1 MSLDDFFVEMSKRRE
16 KRAYF
21 YRINRTSDVVERF
34 LYRYYDTARRTG
46 VVVDGRIA
54 NPTEGNLSYYGEIM
68 GMDFRLS
75 TGFIAESLK
84 KWLPRLDERQRES
97 VAYSIY
103 DCLDK
108 LRKAGKTENMLKN
121 AYIKFMCWLY
131 YKFERI
137 VGRLGENNVPKIL
150 YCGVISNY
158 ELLLITIL
166 NRAGCDV
173 LLVQTAGD
181 EEYRKLD
188 PASERSDVYDVPEG
202 KAFPKDFSLRQLCRK
217 FEQEEQNRKIFG
229 DGAGIRNCT
238 NAWIGG
244 EGLAD
249 ILKAPADRGGRPDLF
264 YNCYCR
270 ISGVEDK
277 LTYANELYQF
287 YLSLQNEKRRVVV
300 ENGRIPK
307 PTPDEI
313 MRIRRGNYGTL
324 EQMLLDLQTN
334 IQCPAS
340 KELRGLLA
348 KAFAE
353 VITEESKEA
362 GMNLH
367 RLLNKAV
374 YLLCWIKRYQGRLFQ
389 NWKLPEVGCFI
400 YMGGCKDAN
409 EALFL
414 KYLARIPADVLI
426 LCPNLNERCCLEDT
440 LLYEINH
447 QVSMTLERFP
457 EQDVQIHI
465 GTAAY
470 HAERELDTLMY
481 QDSGMY
487 RNQQFTKA
495 NIILLQ
501 TMDREI
507 KILWNNEL
515 KFRPNFSTVDG
526 IVNLPVIFAKM
537 SGVKDRDVE
546 NYWTLIRQLMT
557 PETLV
562 IDHAPFLTAAMP
574 NPLRMYATEFLRN
587 GKLKREKTKNHPGYP
602 YAFLREEMQEHILDK
617 LEVLIEQRL
626 IKGTFENGTEYTIV
640 SVALNLPKEAVR
652 LLQQFDFTKRNP
664 KLIYLITTETLMS
677 PEDSIY
683 VTFLSLLGFDVLFYV
698 PTGYNIENH
707 FNKKRMEEHQLGDYM
722 YDLQV
727 PDWNRI
733 PSAARKSWRDKIFK
747 RG

>member
-587 GKLKREKTKNHPGYP
+587 GKLKREKIKNHPGYP

>member
-34 LYRYYDTARRTG
+34 LYQYYDTARRTG

-574 NPLRMYATEFLRN
+574 NPLRMYATEFFRN
-587 GKLKREKTKNHPGYP
+587 GKLKREKIKNHPGYP

>member
-34 LYRYYDTARRTG
+34 LYQYYDTARRTG

-277 LTYANELYQF
+277 LTYANDLYQF
-287 YLSLQNEKRRVVV
+287 YLALQNEKRRVVV

-587 GKLKREKTKNHPGYP
+587 GKLKREKIKNHPGYP

>member
-34 LYRYYDTARRTG
+34 LYQYYDTARRTG

-75 TGFIAESLK
+75 TGFIAASLK
-84 KWLPRLDERQRES
+84 KWLPRLGERQRES
-97 VAYSIY
+97 VACSIY
-103 DCLDK
+103 DCLDE

-587 GKLKREKTKNHPGYP
+587 GKLKREKIKNHPGYP

>member
-34 LYRYYDTARRTG
+34 LYQYYDTARRTG

-574 NPLRMYATEFLRN
+574 NPLRMYATEFFRN
-587 GKLKREKTKNHPGYP
+587 GKLKREKIKSHPGYP

>member
-1 MSLDDFFVEMSKRRE
+1 
-16 KRAYF
+16 
-21 YRINRTSDVVERF
+21 
-34 LYRYYDTARRTG
+34 
-46 VVVDGRIA
+46 
-54 NPTEGNLSYYGEIM
+54 
-68 GMDFRLS
+68 
-75 TGFIAESLK
+75 
-84 KWLPRLDERQRES
+84 
-97 VAYSIY
+97 
-103 DCLDK
+103 
-108 LRKAGKTENMLKN
+108 
-121 AYIKFMCWLY
+121 
-131 YKFERI
+131 
-137 VGRLGENNVPKIL
+137 
-150 YCGVISNY
+150 
-158 ELLLITIL
+158 
-166 NRAGCDV
+166 
-173 LLVQTAGD
+173 
-181 EEYRKLD
+181 
-188 PASERSDVYDVPEG
+188 
-202 KAFPKDFSLRQLCRK
+202 
-217 FEQEEQNRKIFG
+217 
-229 DGAGIRNCT
+229 
-238 NAWIGG
+238 
-244 EGLAD
+244 
-249 ILKAPADRGGRPDLF
+249 
-264 YNCYCR
+264 
-270 ISGVEDK
+270 
-277 LTYANELYQF
+277 
-287 YLSLQNEKRRVVV
+287 
-300 ENGRIPK
+300 
-307 PTPDEI
+307 
-313 MRIRRGNYGTL
+313 
-324 EQMLLDLQTN
+324 
-334 IQCPAS
+334 
-340 KELRGLLA
+340 
-348 KAFAE
+348 
-353 VITEESKEA
+353 
-362 GMNLH
+362 MNLH

-389 NWKLPEVGCFI
+389 NWKLPKVGCFI

-409 EALFL
+409 EALFM
-414 KYLARIPADVLI
+414 KYLARIPTDVLI
-426 LCPNLNERCCLEDT
+426 LCPNLNESCCLEDT

-447 QVSMTLERFP
+447 QVSMALARFP
-457 EQDVQIHI
+457 EQDVQLHI

-481 QDSGMY
+481 RDSGMY

-495 NIILLQ
+495 NVILLQ

-537 SGVKDRDVE
+537 SGVKDRDTE

-562 IDHAPFLTAAMP
+562 IDRAPFLTAAMP
-574 NPLRMYATEFLRN
+574 NPLRMYATEFFRN
-587 GKLKREKTKNHPGYP
+587 GKLRREKIKSHPGYP

-652 LLQQFDFTKRNP
+652 LLQQFDFTKKNP

-733 PSAARKSWRDKIFK
+733 PPTARKSWRDKIFK

>member
-1 MSLDDFFVEMSKRRE
+1 
-16 KRAYF
+16 
-21 YRINRTSDVVERF
+21 
-34 LYRYYDTARRTG
+34 
-46 VVVDGRIA
+46 
-54 NPTEGNLSYYGEIM
+54 
-68 GMDFRLS
+68 
-75 TGFIAESLK
+75 
-84 KWLPRLDERQRES
+84 
-97 VAYSIY
+97 
-103 DCLDK
+103 
-108 LRKAGKTENMLKN
+108 MLKN

-137 VGRLGENNVPKIL
+137 VGRLGENSVPKIL

-188 PASERSDVYDVPEG
+188 PGSVRSDVYDVPDG
-202 KAFPKDFSLRQLCRK
+202 KAFSKDFSLGQLCRK

-229 DGAGIRNCT
+229 DEAGIRNCT
-238 NAWIGG
+238 NAWIEG

-249 ILKAPADRGGRPDLF
+249 ILKAPAVRGDRPDLF

-270 ISGVEDK
+270 IRGVEDK
-277 LTYANELYQF
+277 LTYANDLYQF
-287 YLSLQNEKRRVVV
+287 YLALQNEKRRVVV

-324 EQMLLDLQTN
+324 EQMLLDLQAN
-334 IQCPAS
+334 IQYPAS
-340 KELRGLLA
+340 KELRGLLV

-353 VITEESKEA
+353 VMTEESKEA

-389 NWKLPEVGCFI
+389 NWKLPKVGCFI

-409 EALFL
+409 EALFM
-414 KYLARIPADVLI
+414 KYLARIPTDVLI
-426 LCPNLNERCCLEDT
+426 LCPNLNESCCLEDT

-447 QVSMTLERFP
+447 QVSMALARFP
-457 EQDVQIHI
+457 EQDVQLHI

-495 NIILLQ
+495 NVILLQ

-537 SGVKDRDVE
+537 SGVKDRDTE

-562 IDHAPFLTAAMP
+562 IDRAPFLTAAMP
-574 NPLRMYATEFLRN
+574 NPLRMYATEFFRN
-587 GKLKREKTKNHPGYP
+587 GKLRREKIKSHPGYP

-652 LLQQFDFTKRNP
+652 LLQQFDFTKKNP

-733 PSAARKSWRDKIFK
+733 PPTARKSWRDKIFK

>member
-34 LYRYYDTARRTG
+34 LYQYYDTARRTG

-249 ILKAPADRGGRPDLF
+249 ILKAPADRGGMPDLF

-270 ISGVEDK
+270 IRGVEDK

-574 NPLRMYATEFLRN
+574 NPLRMYATEFFRN
-587 GKLKREKTKNHPGYP
+587 GKLRREKIKSHPGYP

>member
-34 LYRYYDTARRTG
+34 LYQYYDTARRTG

-334 IQCPAS
+334 IPCPAS

-587 GKLKREKTKNHPGYP
+587 GKLKREKIKNHPGYP

>member
-34 LYRYYDTARRTG
+34 LYQYYDTARRTG

-249 ILKAPADRGGRPDLF
+249 ILKAPADRGGMPDLF

-270 ISGVEDK
+270 IRGVEDK

-287 YLSLQNEKRRVVV
+287 YLALQNEKRRVVV

-470 HAERELDTLMY
+470 HAERELDTLM
-481 QDSGMY
+481 
-487 RNQQFTKA
+487 
-495 NIILLQ
+495 
-501 TMDREI
+501 
-507 KILWNNEL
+507 
-515 KFRPNFSTVDG
+515 
-526 IVNLPVIFAKM
+526 
-537 SGVKDRDVE
+537 
-546 NYWTLIRQLMT
+546 
-557 PETLV
+557 
-562 IDHAPFLTAAMP
+562 
-574 NPLRMYATEFLRN
+574 
-587 GKLKREKTKNHPGYP
+587 
-602 YAFLREEMQEHILDK
+602 
-617 LEVLIEQRL
+617 
-626 IKGTFENGTEYTIV
+626 
-640 SVALNLPKEAVR
+640 
-652 LLQQFDFTKRNP
+652 
-664 KLIYLITTETLMS
+664 
-677 PEDSIY
+677 
-683 VTFLSLLGFDVLFYV
+683 
-698 PTGYNIENH
+698 
-707 FNKKRMEEHQLGDYM
+707 
-722 YDLQV
+722 
-727 PDWNRI
+727 
-733 PSAARKSWRDKIFK
+733 
-747 RG
+747 

>member
-34 LYRYYDTARRTG
+34 LYQYYDTARRTG

-54 NPTEGNLSYYGEIM
+54 NPTESNLSYYGEIM

-84 KWLPRLDERQRES
+84 KWLPRLGERQRES
-97 VAYSIY
+97 VACSIY
-103 DCLDK
+103 DCLDE

-574 NPLRMYATEFLRN
+574 NPLRMYATEFFRN
-587 GKLKREKTKNHPGYP
+587 GKLKREKIKSHPGYP

>member
-34 LYRYYDTARRTG
+34 LYQYYDTARRTG

-587 GKLKREKTKNHPGYP
+587 GKLKREKIKNHPGYP

>member
-34 LYRYYDTARRTG
+34 LYQYYDTARRTG

-249 ILKAPADRGGRPDLF
+249 ILKAPADRGGMPDLF

-270 ISGVEDK
+270 IRGVEDK

-287 YLSLQNEKRRVVV
+287 YLALQNEKRRVVV

-507 KILWNNEL
+507 KILWNSEL

-587 GKLKREKTKNHPGYP
+587 GKLRREKIKSHPGYP

>member
-34 LYRYYDTARRTG
+34 LYQYYDTARRTG

-249 ILKAPADRGGRPDLF
+249 ILKAPADRGGMPDLF

-270 ISGVEDK
+270 IRGVEDK

-287 YLSLQNEKRRVVV
+287 YLALQNEKRRVVV

-507 KILWNNEL
+507 KILWNSEL

-587 GKLKREKTKNHPGYP
+587 GTLRREKIKSHPGYP

>member
-34 LYRYYDTARRTG
+34 LYQYYDTARRTG

-264 YNCYCR
+264 YNCYYR

-587 GKLKREKTKNHPGYP
+587 GKLKREKIKNHPGYP

>member
-34 LYRYYDTARRTG
+34 LYQYYDTARRTG

-249 ILKAPADRGGRPDLF
+249 ILKAPADRGGMPDLF

-270 ISGVEDK
+270 IRGVEDK

-287 YLSLQNEKRRVVV
+287 YLALQNEKRRVVV

-574 NPLRMYATEFLRN
+574 NPLRMYATEFFRN
-587 GKLKREKTKNHPGYP
+587 GKLRREKIKSHPGYP

>member
-34 LYRYYDTARRTG
+34 LYQYYDTARRTG

-249 ILKAPADRGGRPDLF
+249 ILKAPADRGGMPDLF

-270 ISGVEDK
+270 IRGVEDK

-287 YLSLQNEKRRVVV
+287 YLALQNEKRRVVV

-507 KILWNNEL
+507 KILWNSEL

-574 NPLRMYATEFLRN
+574 NPLRMYATEFFRN
-587 GKLKREKTKNHPGYP
+587 GKLRREKIKSHPGYP

>member
-34 LYRYYDTARRTG
+34 LYQYYDTARRTG

-270 ISGVEDK
+270 IRGVEDK

-287 YLSLQNEKRRVVV
+287 YLALQNEKRRVVV

-587 GKLKREKTKNHPGYP
+587 GKLKREKIKNHPGYP

>member
-1 MSLDDFFVEMSKRRE
+1 MNLDDFFVEMSKRRE

-21 YRINRTSDVVERF
+21 YRINRTSDVIDKF
-34 LYRYYDTARRTG
+34 LCQYYDTARRTG
-46 VVVDGRIA
+46 VVIEGRIA
-54 NPTEGNLSYYGEIM
+54 NPTDGNLSYYGEIM
-68 GMDFRLS
+68 GMDFQLS
-75 TGFIAESLK
+75 TGFISASLK
-84 KWLPRLDERQRES
+84 RWLPRLGKSQRES
-97 VAYSIY
+97 IAYSIY
-103 DCLDK
+103 DCLDG

-137 VGRLGENNVPKIL
+137 VGRLGEENVPKIL
-150 YCGVISNY
+150 YCGAISNY
-158 ELLLITIL
+158 ELLLISVL

-173 LLVQTAGD
+173 ILVQTAGD
-181 EEYRKLD
+181 QEYLKLD
-188 PASERSDVYDVPEG
+188 AASKMSAVYDVPEG
-202 KAFPKDFSLRQLCRK
+202 KAFPKDFSLRQLNQK
-217 FEQEEQNRKIFG
+217 SEQEEQNRKIFG
-229 DGAGIRNCT
+229 DEAGIRNCT
-238 NAWIGG
+238 NAWIKG
-244 EGLAD
+244 EGLED
-249 ILKAPADRGGRPDLF
+249 ILKAPAVRGDKPDLF

-270 ISGVEDK
+270 INGAEDK
-277 LTYANELYQF
+277 LTYTSELYQF
-287 YLSLQNEKRRVVV
+287 YLTLKNEKRQVVV

-313 MRIRRGNYGTL
+313 MRIRRGNYGNL
-324 EQMLLDLQTN
+324 DQMLLDLQAN
-334 IQCPAS
+334 IQYPAS
-340 KELRGLLA
+340 RKLRGLLVR
-348 KAFAE
+348 AFAE
-353 VITEESKEA
+353 VITEESKEP

-374 YLLCWIKRYQGRLFQ
+374 YLLCWIKRYEGQLFR
-389 NWKLPEVGCFI
+389 NWKLPDVGCFI

-409 EALFL
+409 EALFM

-426 LCPNLNERCCLEDT
+426 LCPNLNERCCLKDK

-447 QVSMTLERFP
+447 QASMVLEKFP
-457 EQDVQIHI
+457 TQDAQLHI

-507 KILWNNEL
+507 KILWNNDL

-526 IVNLPVIFAKM
+526 VVNMPVIFAKM
-537 SGVKDRDVE
+537 SGVKDRNVE
-546 NYWTLIRQLMT
+546 DYWVSIRQLMT
-557 PETLV
+557 PDTLV
-562 IDHAPFLTAAMP
+562 IDRAPFLSAAMP
-574 NPLRMYATEFLRN
+574 NPMKMYAPEFFKN
-587 GKLKREKTKNHPGYP
+587 GKLKRNKIKSHPRYP

-626 IKGTFENGTEYTIV
+626 IRGTFENGTEYTIIA
-640 SVALNLPKEAVR
+640 VALNLPKEAVR
-652 LLQQFDFTKRNP
+652 LLQQFDFTKKNP

-683 VTFLSLLGFDVLFYV
+683 VAFLSLLGFDVLFYV

-707 FNKKRMEEHQLGDYM
+707 FNKKRMEEHQIGDYM

-733 PSAARKSWRDKIFK
+733 PPVARKSWRDKIFK

>member
-34 LYRYYDTARRTG
+34 LYQYYDTARRTG

-287 YLSLQNEKRRVVV
+287 YLALQNEKRRVVV

-587 GKLKREKTKNHPGYP
+587 GKLKREKIKNHPGYP